1 MSLEKKYIGSGRL
14 QETNRKKP
22 VSIVKFTKNFVKSTK
37 FQDMKWKTRMI
48 MTSY

>member
-1 MSLEKKYIGSGRL
+1 MSLEKRYIGSGRL

-22 VSIVKFTKNFVKSTK
+22 VSIVKFIKNFVKSTK